1 MKRFESGY
9 EMKIVMKPD
18 ASEKQLEIAR
28 KLYPKALVLRGL
40 EAAKIDFK
48 HCERFTKLLKEMAD
62 QEDEVLI
69 ARNITFYEVIEIIS
83 NLSAVKRIHEA
94 DHQELT
100 NLYEKILKGKKTVTT
115 IAGVDILNPHDDE
128 VVSLDGVDIIP
139 QKFISKYEISNILF
153 KKREEIESYILKL
166 KRILNTD
173 IPALLDAGKF
183 DEVIRMYGNNPSTN
197 Q

>member
-1 MKRFESGY
+1 M
-9 EMKIVMKPD
+9 
-18 ASEKQLEIAR
+18 
-28 KLYPKALVLRGL
+28 
-40 EAAKIDFK
+40 
-48 HCERFTKLLKEMAD
+48 TKG
-62 QEDEVLI
+62 Q
-69 ARNITFYEVIEIIS
+69 EVIDIIS
-83 NLSAVKRIHEA
+83 NLSAVKRIYET
-94 DHQELT
+94 DYQELT
-100 NLYEKILKGKKTVTT
+100 KIYEKILKGKKTVTT

-173 IPALLDAGKF
+173 IPALLDAGKL
-183 DEVIRMYGNNPSTN
+183 DEIIRLYGNNPSTN